1 MPRYPVDPAE
11 GPGWKGREE
20 PQEQPRKD
28 QSIHQ
33 CQHKRGTR
41 RTVRVA
47 DKDKD
52 RITLSFPPF
61 SDLLIILIRPVQVH
75 GEQSF

>member
-1 MPRYPVDPAE
+1 METDIRTARAAEKRPVYTPVLAQVVLE
-11 GPGWKGREE
+11 GGWA
-20 PQEQPRKD
+20 
-28 QSIHQ
+28 
-33 CQHKRGTR
+33 
-41 RTVRVA
+41 RVT

-61 SDLLIILIRPVQVH
+61 SDLLIILICPVQVH